1 MKHQPCT
8 QKVLDFAFHSSLRY
22 RRGISLARSLPKVQL
37 ANEFFRQG
45 MFRKGPPVLQGRQ
58 AQPHFFERLMMA
70 EGVSGSD
77 VSFHKNFLQVLKN
90 CLNLGETIFVKP

>member
-1 MKHQPCT
+1 
-8 QKVLDFAFHSSLRY
+8 
-22 RRGISLARSLPKVQL
+22 
-37 ANEFFRQG
+37 
-45 MFRKGPPVLQGRQ
+45 
-58 AQPHFFERLMMA
+58 MMA